1 MNERWSR
8 TTCYVALIAVLA
20 GLAWLLSAARALVAT
35 RALSAVDLVVSLAL
49 STMVLWGVEFKKWI
63 MQRRRES

>member
-63 MQRRRES
+63 LQRRRES

>member
-8 TTCYVALIAVLA
+8 TTC
-20 GLAWLLSAARALVAT
+20 LAWLLSAARALVAT